1 MKIFFLV
8 CETKDVYIFLV
19 ELDAKNV
26 KDRGGG
32 PLGQIYL
39 VSYFFFLQL
48 TGRGGGVNGFGASFL
63 IVTTNFSH
71 NLNKIIISS
80 HSLILELDRK
90 SLH

>member
-48 TGRGGGVNGFGASFL
+48 AGRGGGQRFLRLMPNCSQQSF
-63 IVTTNFSH
+63 VT
-71 NLNKIIISS
+71 I
-80 HSLILELDRK
+80 
-90 SLH
+90 

>member
-1 MKIFFLV
+1 MKICFIVCKTKYVYNFL
-8 CETKDVYIFLV
+8 

-48 TGRGGGVNGFGASFL
+48 AGRGGGGQRFWGL
-63 IVTTNFSH
+63 IPNCPNKFVTQF
-71 NLNKIIISS
+71 K
-80 HSLILELDRK
+80 
-90 SLH
+90 

>member
-39 VSYFFFLQL
+39 VSYFFFSPAC
-48 TGRGGGVNGFGASFL
+48 RKGGGGQRFWRL
-63 IVTTNFSH
+63 IPNCH
-71 NLNKIIISS
+71 NKFFTQF
-80 HSLILELDRK
+80 K
-90 SLH
+90 

>member
-48 TGRGGGVNGFGASFL
+48 AGRGGGGQRFWRL
-63 IVTTNFSH
+63 IPNCH
-71 NLNKIIISS
+71 NKFFTQF
-80 HSLILELDRK
+80 K
-90 SLH
+90 